1 MVEEFSGWKTKY
13 GSLHATEEAAR
24 KVEREEALL
33 AFSQDLRDGLGM
45 SLCAWDDN
53 FGKDWAKNIF
63 ENPQL
68 INMLFDRYKL
78 V

>member
-1 MVEEFSGWKTKY
+1 MVEEFKGWKTKY

-24 KVEREEALL
+24 KAEREEALL
-33 AFSQDLRDGLGM
+33 AFSQDVRYGLGM

-53 FGKDWAKNIF
+53 FGKDWTKTIY
-63 ENPQL
+63 ENA
-68 INMLFDRYKL
+68 MLFHHLFDKYKL